1 MNAWFIARGRLMVS
15 LTDLLDLGI
24 KGLRIRITLMI
35 EPVEGAMRFEIGSF

>member
-1 MNAWFIARGRLMVS
+1 MNALFIARGRLMVS

-24 KGLRIRITLMI
+24 TGLRIRITLMM

>member
-1 MNAWFIARGRLMVS
+1 MNALFIARGRLMVS

-35 EPVEGAMRFEIGSF
+35 EPVEGAVRFEIGSF